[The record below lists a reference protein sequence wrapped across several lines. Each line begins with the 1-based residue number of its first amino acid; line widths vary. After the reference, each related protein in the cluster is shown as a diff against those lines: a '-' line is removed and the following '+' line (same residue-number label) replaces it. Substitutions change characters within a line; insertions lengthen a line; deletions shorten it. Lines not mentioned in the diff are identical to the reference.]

1 MLSAIAVAAHVVA
14 AAVWTG
20 GMFFAYIVL
29 RPTLASQ
36 EPPDRLQIWAGV
48 FKRFFPWVWLII
60 VTLLVTGYGL
70 IFFVFG
76 GFATS
81 PPHVHLMQLLGLV
94 MMLAFVYL
102 YYVPYPLFRQAIAAQ
117 QWADAGAALNR
128 IRHIILVNLVLAL
141 VVVAIAAGGRY
152 W

>member
-1 MLSAIAVAAHVVA
+1 
-14 AAVWTG
+14 
-20 GMFFAYIVL
+20 
-29 RPTLASQ
+29 
-36 EPPDRLQIWAGV
+36 
-48 FKRFFPWVWLII
+48 

>member
-48 FKRFFPWVWLII
+48 FSS
-60 VTLLVTGYGL
+60 
-70 IFFVFG
+70 VF
-76 GFATS
+76 S
-81 PPHVHLMQLLGLV
+81 PGSGSSL
-94 MMLAFVYL
+94 
-102 YYVPYPLFRQAIAAQ
+102 
-117 QWADAGAALNR
+117 
-128 IRHIILVNLVLAL
+128 
-141 VVVAIAAGGRY
+141 
-152 W
+152 